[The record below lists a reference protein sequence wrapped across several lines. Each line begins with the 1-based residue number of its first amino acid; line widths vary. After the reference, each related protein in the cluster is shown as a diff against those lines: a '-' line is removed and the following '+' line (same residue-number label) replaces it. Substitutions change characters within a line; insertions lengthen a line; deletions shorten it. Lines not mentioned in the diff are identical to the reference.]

1 MKLTSYETMDPH
13 LLYGLVNTALRNDF
27 EDLEDLVRTHDLDLD
42 RLAARLKE
50 AGYRYATNL
59 NQFRPIPASER

>member
-27 EDLEDLVRTHDLDLD
+27 EDLQDLVRSHDLDQETLIR
-42 RLAARLKE
+42 RLRE
-50 AGYRYATNL
+50 AGYAYTPEL
-59 NQFRPIPASER
+59 NQFRPAGSS